1 MKKLI
6 KEVLDDLKFSQVNLE
21 SKASREMIANLVSA
35 ALKAKGSYKEY
46 TDYEID
52 EQKAKASW
60 VCVIC
65 GKSTY
70 ELDYDYLGS
79 GANHLSCELRLEQD
93 EKYREK
99 NWSQKKH
106 EDKVF
111 NDYVEDI
118 DEQAYAQGRGSS
130 HRVVDDAGVDIK
142 TGKYVGDSGVNSLD
156 IDSDENVKLRD
167 EVFEKQKQ
175 LFEDAGDGHMLKV
188 QADSPYND
196 GWTRQYHKDKLSE
209 EIIEG
214 QEGKWIYESPDGG
227 KTVFRRPFSNYD
239 PKYKEEI
246 NWETKEP
253 TGRVFTQYPFPPSE
267 TPYYDAAHNINS
279 ESGHEE

>member
-6 KEVLDDLKFSQVNLE
+6 KEVLDDLKYSQVNLE
-21 SKASREMIANLVSA
+21 SKTSREMIANLISA

-46 TDYEID
+46 TDYDID
-52 EQKAKASW
+52 EQKARASW
-60 VCVIC
+60 VCAIC

-70 ELDYDYLGS
+70 ELDYDYVGS

-111 NDYVEDI
+111 NEYVEDI
-118 DEQAYAQGRGSS
+118 DEQAYAQGRKSS
-130 HRVVDDAGVDIK
+130 KDD
-142 TGKYVGDSGVNSLD
+142 L
-156 IDSDENVKLRD
+156 DSDENVKLRN

-188 QADSPYND
+188 AEEIVYTKKNEAL
-196 GWTRQYHKDKLSE
+196 KLAE

-253 TGRVFTQYPFPPSE
+253 TGRVFTQYPFPPSS
-267 TPYYDAAHNINS
+267 NS
-279 ESGHEE
+279 DEE

>member
-1 MKKLI
+1 MD
-6 KEVLDDLKFSQVNLE
+6 VLDDMSMGQINLGSE
-21 SKASREMIANLVSA
+21 GARKVIANTITA
-35 ALKAKGSYKEY
+35 ALKTKGSYKEY

-52 EQKAKASW
+52 EQKARASW
-60 VCVIC
+60 VCAIC

-70 ELDYDYLGS
+70 ELDYDYVGS
-79 GANHLSCELRLEQD
+79 GANHLSCEIRLEQD

-99 NWSQKKH
+99 NWSQKEH

-111 NDYVEDI
+111 NEYVEDI
-118 DEQAYAQGRGSS
+118 DDQAYAQGRRSS
-130 HRVVDDAGVDIK
+130 KAD
-142 TGKYVGDSGVNSLD
+142 L
-156 IDSDENVKLRD
+156 DSDENIKLRN

-175 LFEDAGDGHMLKV
+175 LFEDAGDGTMLKV
-188 QADSPYND
+188 DEE
-196 GWTRQYHKDKLSE
+196 KEKMKLVE
-209 EIIEG
+209 EIIEE

-253 TGRVFTQYPFPPSE
+253 TGRMFTQYPFSSKS
-267 TPYYDAAHNINS
+267 NS
-279 ESGHEE
+279 DEE

>member
-6 KEVLDDLKFSQVNLE
+6 KEVLDDLKYGQINLE
-21 SKASREMIANLVSA
+21 SKSAREMIANLISA
-35 ALKAKGSYKEY
+35 VLKAKGSYKEY

-118 DEQAYAQGRGSS
+118 DEQAYAQGRKSS
-130 HRVVDDAGVDIK
+130 KD
-142 TGKYVGDSGVNSLD
+142 NS
-156 IDSDENVKLRD
+156 
-167 EVFEKQKQ
+167 QKQ

-188 QADSPYND
+188 DEEKE
-196 GWTRQYHKDKLSE
+196 RMKLVE

-253 TGRVFTQYPFPPSE
+253 TGRVFTQYPFSSKS
-267 TPYYDAAHNINS
+267 NS
-279 ESGHEE
+279 DEE

>member
-21 SKASREMIANLVSA
+21 SKASREMIANLISA

>member
-6 KEVLDDLKFSQVNLE
+6 KEVLDDLKYGQINLE
-21 SKASREMIANLVSA
+21 SKSAREMIANLISA

-52 EQKAKASW
+52 EQKARASW
-60 VCVIC
+60 VCTIC

-130 HRVVDDAGVDIK
+130 KDD
-142 TGKYVGDSGVNSLD
+142 L
-156 IDSDENVKLRD
+156 DSDENVKLRD

-188 QADSPYND
+188 DEEKE
-196 GWTRQYHKDKLSE
+196 RMKLVE

-253 TGRVFTQYPFPPSE
+253 TGRVFTQYPFPPSS
-267 TPYYDAAHNINS
+267 NS
-279 ESGHEE
+279 DEE